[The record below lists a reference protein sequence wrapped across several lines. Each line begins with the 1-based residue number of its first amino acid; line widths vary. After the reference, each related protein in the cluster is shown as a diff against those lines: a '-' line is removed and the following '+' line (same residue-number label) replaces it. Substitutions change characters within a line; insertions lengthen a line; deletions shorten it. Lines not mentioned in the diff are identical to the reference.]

1 MNGGFQFLKSLLRT
15 TSCLCILFPSRTIFS
30 FLFFNILTK
39 TFRRLLILL
48 FNLQNEAFLFAFFI
62 HHFQSCLPQ
71 HLHRELSKRTSAR
84 IFLKMNKFR
93 IPKIEPWS
101 QSGGLRNVSLL
112 SEAVVVERPLVSTY
126 SHPSGPTSNTLS
138 SREMPGS
145 FIFPRRLV
153 ACGGVIIWSIL
164 ISLF

>member
-15 TSCLCILFPSRTIFS
+15 TSCLCILFPSRKIFS
-30 FLFFNILTK
+30 FFFFFNILTRM
-39 TFRRLLILL
+39 FRRLLILL
-48 FNLQNEAFLFAFFI
+48 FNLENEAFLFAFFI

-71 HLHRELSKRTSAR
+71 HLHRELSKRTSER

-101 QSGGLRNVSLL
+101 QAGGLRNVSLV

-126 SHPSGPTSNTLS
+126 SSLRPHLKHPVLQGNARILHFS
-138 SREMPGS
+138 SAFSSMR
-145 FIFPRRLV
+145 
-153 ACGGVIIWSIL
+153 
-164 ISLF
+164 